1 MSAAK
6 RDVKHQDTSP
16 ALDRPQPTA
25 PKRLIFALLLIG
37 IALFAADSDLR
48 ASWPQYVV
56 ALLASGI
63 GLLPSVRR
71 RSTTLLE
78 KLRVPSPR
86 AKWLTFAIVFVLCN
100 RYFAL
105 SAAHAG
111 RYLSPQFHDEFMY
124 LLQAR
129 MLARGR
135 LWMPQ
140 HPLADF
146 FDSFFVIV
154 RPIYAAAY
162 FPGTAFFYVPGVWLD
177 LAPWLTAA
185 AISAACVA
193 VLYLLVTETIDGVA
207 GLLSVLLALALPE
220 LRGISVMV
228 MSHSAL
234 LLLLLLAAWSFTRWR
249 RRHSLAWA
257 TAIGFFAGWA
267 AITRPLDAICL
278 ILPIDLA
285 MLWDLRQRR
294 APPQRLA
301 LTLALCIAAAAPLFA
316 IQLIFDKGVTG
327 HWLQTPVGLYGRNF
341 PGLGLSLRPSTTL
354 PRESPAALPQVRDY
368 YTQFLRPAFEEHA
381 RTSLWATWLGHRLK
395 PAAGAALAAHL
406 LLALVPLGLLSA
418 RRRPLNLALA
428 AGIILLP
435 FTYAAFPIYL
445 RHYGLALAPAF
456 IVFILLGANQLTSTF
471 PDLRTAL
478 VLALAALSIASLPE
492 VRRKPD
498 TFMQATY
505 LSDINAKLARLE
517 HTPAVVLF
525 QYRSG
530 HADVHEEPVYNI
542 DAAWPDDSPIVWA
555 QDRGPDNQRI
565 YDYYARQQP
574 TRYFYRYERGTGE
587 LTPLGWATVLA
598 SKHDEK

>member
-6 RDVKHQDTSP
+6 RDVKQDTAP
-16 ALDRPQPTA
+16 ALDRPQPAA
-25 PKRLIFALLLIG
+25 PKRWILALLLIG
-37 IALFAADSDLR
+37 ITLFAADSDLR
-48 ASWPQYVV
+48 GCWPQYVA
-56 ALLASGI
+56 ALLACGI
-63 GLLPSVRR
+63 GLLPGAGSRV
-71 RSTTLLE
+71 TTLLDR
-78 KLRVPSPR
+78 LRAPSTR
-86 AKWLTFAIVFVLCN
+86 AKWLTVAIVFVLCN

-105 SAAHAG
+105 SAMQAG

-154 RPIYAAAY
+154 RPVYAAAY

-185 AISAACVA
+185 AITAACVA

-207 GLLSVLLALALPE
+207 GLLSVLLAVALPE

-234 LLLLLLAAWSFTRWR
+234 LLLLLLAAWSYVRWR
-249 RRHSLAWA
+249 NRHSLAWA

-267 AITRPLDAICL
+267 AITRPLDAGCL
-278 ILPIDLA
+278 ILPIGVA

-294 APPQRLA
+294 DPPKRIA
-301 LTLALCIAAAAPLFA
+301 WTLAACIAAAAPLLA
-316 IQLIFDKGVTG
+316 IQLIFDRGVTG
-327 HWLQTPVGLYGRNF
+327 HWLQTPVGVYGRNF
-341 PGLGLSLRPSTTL
+341 PGLGLSLHPSTAL
-354 PRESPAALPQVRDY
+354 PKVSPAALPQVRDY
-368 YTQFLRPAFEEHA
+368 YTQFLRPEFEEHA
-381 RTSLWATWLGHRLK
+381 RTGLLSTWLGHRLK
-395 PAAGAALAAHL
+395 PAAEAALPTRMSFV
-406 LLALVPLGLLSA
+406 LVPLGLLLA
-418 RRRPLNLALA
+418 RRRPLHLALCT
-428 AGIILLP
+428 GIILLP
-435 FTYAAFPIYL
+435 LAYAALPIYL
-445 RHYGLALAPAF
+445 RHYGLVLAPAF
-456 IVFILLGANQLTSTF
+456 IVLVLLGANQLAVAF
-471 PDLRTAL
+471 PDMRATL
-478 VLALAALSIASLPE
+478 VLGLAALAIASLPE
-492 VRRKPD
+492 VRRKSD
-498 TFMQATY
+498 AFMQAAY
-505 LSDINAKLARLE
+505 LSDINAKLARIE

-565 YDYYARQQP
+565 YDYYARRQP
-574 TRYFYRYERGTGE
+574 TRYFYRYERGRGE
-587 LTPLGWATVLA
+587 LTPLGWASDLA
-598 SKHDEK
+598 SKRDQK